1 MNKHYDIVIIGA
13 GPGGYE
19 TALYAKENGL
29 SVALIE
35 EKKLGGTCLNCGCIP
50 TKTYY
55 TACKYIHDIKK
66 MNSFGFET
74 NYSFDFSK
82 MREKKDNIVLELS
95 KGIEFLLNS
104 AHIDLYS
111 GRGIITDNTNTITT
125 IKVNDDILSCNNCII
140 ATGSEPVKDIII
152 NGNKA
157 ITSEELLSLNEL
169 PKSLTIIGG
178 GVIGIEMATI
188 FANFGTKVE
197 VVEMMDTIL
206 PTLDSDISK
215 RIQLS
220 LSKIGIKFHVKS
232 IVKEI
237 IDKNSILIIE
247 KEKEQ
252 IITSDYILLSVGRK
266 ARVDVFENVNIETCK
281 RGFVTNDYFETSI
294 PHIYAIGDC
303 NGKNMLAHYA
313 TYSGYKVINKIL
325 NKNDNINLSL
335 TPSAVF
341 TLPEIALIGLT
352 EKEAKEKNISYT
364 VKKLSFRQNG
374 KALSMDEK
382 DGFIKT
388 LISDDEIIGMCIC
401 GPAAPDLIHEI
412 SILLNKN
419 IKISEFKEY
428 VFAHPTLS
436 EILKLI

>member
-1 MNKHYDIVIIGA
+1 MNKHYDLIIIGA

-35 EKKLGGTCLNCGCIP
+35 ENKLGGTCLNCGCIP

-55 TACKYIHDIKK
+55 TAAKYIHDIEK
-66 MNSFGFET
+66 MASFGFET
-74 NYSFDFSK
+74 NYSFAFDK
-82 MREKKDNIVLELS
+82 IKEKKENVVLELG
-95 KGIEFLLNS
+95 KGIEYLINNS
-104 AHIDLYS
+104 KVDLYN
-111 GRGIITDNTNTITT
+111 GKGIITDKLDGIIK
-125 IKVNDDILSCNNCII
+125 IKVNDDILFCDHCII
-140 ATGSEPVKDIII
+140 ATGSEPVKGIIP
-152 NGNKA
+152 NGDLA
-157 ITSEELLSLNEL
+157 ITSEDLLSLNKL

-188 FANFGTKVE
+188 FASLGTKVE
-197 VVEMMDTIL
+197 VIEMMDNIL
-206 PTLDSDISK
+206 PMLDSDIAK

-232 IVKEI
+232 IVNRI
-237 IDKNSILIIE
+237 IDKNSVEVIE
-247 KEKEQ
+247 KGNPQ
-252 IITSDYILLSVGRK
+252 IITSEYILLSVGRK
-266 ARVDVFENVNIETCK
+266 ARVDVFENLNIETNK
-281 RGFVTNDYFETSI
+281 KGFKINDYFETSVSN
-294 PHIYAIGDC
+294 IYAIGDC

-313 TYSGYKVINKIL
+313 TYSGYKVVNKIL

-341 TLPEIALIGLT
+341 TFPEIASIGLT
-352 EKEAKEKNISYT
+352 EKQAKENNIVYT

-382 DGFIKT
+382 DGFLKAI
-388 LISDDEIIGMCIC
+388 ISDDEIIGMCIC
-401 GPAAPDLIHEI
+401 GPAAADLIHEI
-412 SILLNKN
+412 GILLNEH
-419 IKISEFKEY
+419 IKISRFKDY

>member
-19 TALYAKENGL
+19 TALYAKEKGL

-82 MREKKDNIVLELS
+82 IREKKDNVVLELS

-104 AHIDLYS
+104 AHIDLYN
-111 GRGIITDNTNTITT
+111 GRGIITNNIKGTIT

-140 ATGSEPVKDIII
+140 ATGSEPVKDIIA

-157 ITSEELLSLNEL
+157 ITSEDLLSLNEL

-188 FANFGTKVE
+188 FASFGTKVE
-197 VVEMMDTIL
+197 VIEVMDTIL

-237 IDKNSILIIE
+237 VDKNSVLIIK

-252 IITSDYILLSVGRK
+252 TITSDYVLLSVGRK
-266 ARVDVFENVNIETCK
+266 ARVDVFENINIEICK

-294 PHIYAIGDC
+294 PNIYAIGDC

-352 EKEAKEKNISYT
+352 EKEAKEKNIAYT

-382 DGFIKT
+382 DGFLKA

-401 GPAAPDLIHEI
+401 GPSASDLIHEI

-419 IKISEFKEY
+419 IKVSEFKDY